1 MKGLCISMDNDK
13 VLNHI
18 GIIMDGNRRWA
29 KENSLDPTL
38 GHKKGAEVLENIS
51 KYCNK
56 IGVKYLTVYAFSTEN
71 WKRTEKEVTAIMLL
85 MQKYLERFLG
95 NENLHNIK
103 LKIIGDLDSIN
114 SILRNKIIELE
125 NKTKDNTGMQLN
137 IAFNY
142 GGRDE
147 ILKAVKKIAIDYKS
161 GNIDIEKINEDVFSD
176 YLYTKGIPDPEL
188 IIRTSGET
196 RTSNFL
202 PWQTTYSEFL
212 FLDKYWPDFNE
223 KDIDDA
229 FEEYSNRKIRKGK

>member
-1 MKGLCISMDNDK
+1 MNDQK

-29 KENSLDPTL
+29 KENNLEAFM
-38 GHKKGAEVLENIS
+38 GHKKGAEVLEDIS
-51 KYCNK
+51 KYCNR
-56 IGVKYLTVYAFSTEN
+56 IGVKFLTVYAFSTEN
-71 WKRTEKEVTAIMLL
+71 WKRSEKEVSAIMLL

-95 NENLHNIK
+95 DEELHNIK
-103 LKIIGDLDSIN
+103 LKILGDIDSIN

-147 ILKAVKKIAIDYKS
+147 ILKATKQIALDYKE
-161 GNIDIEKINEDVFSD
+161 NKIKIEDINEDTFSN
-176 YLYTKGIPDPEL
+176 YLYTKNIPDPEL

-212 FLDKYWPDFNE
+212 FLEKYWPDFNE

-229 FEEYSNRKIRKGK
+229 FEIYSKRKIRKGK